1 MKPGKP
7 KAPAKAPKKN
17 PKKKKS
23 GGQPVPAVEEAAL
36 GDADARRQQVRV
48 ANLRD
53 KIRHA
58 LDDPDK
64 RQQLVEAIRVMMR
77 GES

>member
-1 MKPGKP
+1 MKSGKP
-7 KAPAKAPKKN
+7 KAHKAPRATKKPAKTKRP
-17 PKKKKS
+17 PT
-23 GGQPVPAVEEAAL
+23 PAAGESPL
-36 GDADARRQQVRV
+36 GDADARRRQLRV